1 MNLVVVYI
9 AQFIAV
15 WRKPGVDGKMYR
27 CIGRNLGMSGEERR
41 TAWQR
46 RQGRQVDWNSAGEV
60 GFGWQEQQGVR
71 SFRAWRRVL
80 VVDDREV
87 GVAQRQRRER
97 AAACRISGVSAV
109 PPSA

>member
-27 CIGRNLGMSGEERR
+27 CIGRNMGMSGEERR

-60 GFGWQEQQGVR
+60 GNRASGRLEHGGV
-71 SFRAWRRVL
+71 FAWSTTGRP
-80 VVDDREV
+80 
-87 GVAQRQRRER
+87 AT
-97 AAACRISGVSAV
+97 
-109 PPSA
+109 